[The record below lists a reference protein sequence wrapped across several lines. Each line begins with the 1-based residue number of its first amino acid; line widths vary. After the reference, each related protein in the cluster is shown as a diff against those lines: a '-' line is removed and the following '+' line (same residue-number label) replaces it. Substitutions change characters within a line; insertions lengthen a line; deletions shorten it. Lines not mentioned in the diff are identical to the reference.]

1 MWADM
6 MEAILSVVKIEI
18 MHLFSEQTIALS
30 IDGNFSLQQDRDLV

>member
-1 MWADM
+1 M